1 MLPWNL
7 RFCSHDSL
15 WSNCFRPSN
24 TRDTPDSAAVAFH
37 TQSRSNVTSS
47 NYIYRSDLVSA
58 HFEYSN
64 SNFQPYTFECLILNF
79 KLKTFIAGSRIVIN
93 IEYDLVNLRVVGS
106 IYLTSRSFAVM
117 Q

>member
-7 RFCSHDSL
+7 RFCSHDGL

-24 TRDTPDSAAVAFH
+24 TRDTPDSAAVSFH
-37 TQSRSNVTSS
+37 TQSLSNVTTS
-47 NYIYRSDLVSA
+47 NRIYRSDLISA

-64 SNFQPYTFECLILNF
+64 SNFQPYTFERLILNF
-79 KLKTFIAGSRIVIN
+79 KLKRFVAGSRIVIN
-93 IEYDLVNLRVVGS
+93 IEYDLVSLRIVGS
-106 IYLTSRSFAVM
+106 ISLTSRSFAVM